1 MHAKRRLPA
10 RAFAATFLIASLTAC
25 GAGSA
30 PTSTPAPTPQPT
42 PTPVTVPVSTAA
54 DAAAIVIASD
64 PRFAGTMEQKP
75 DVIGA
80 SRWWT
85 AAPLP
90 GGGYRVELT
99 IGWGD
104 CPAGCIERHVWT
116 FDVDATGGLKLVGE
130 TGDPVPSDLPA

>member
-1 MHAKRRLPA
+1 M
-10 RAFAATFLIASLTAC
+10 RAVLALAMLVATLAAC
-25 GAGSA
+25 GAGAAPTPTSA
-30 PTSTPAPTPQPT
+30 PTVRPT
-42 PTPVTVPVSTAA
+42 PTPIVANVSSPG
-54 DAAAIVIASD
+54 DAAALVIATN
-64 PRFAGTMEQKP
+64 PMFAGTMEQRP

-85 AAPLP
+85 AEPLAS
-90 GGGYRVELT
+90 GGYRIEIT

-116 FDVDATGGLKLVGE
+116 FDVDAGGAVKLVSE

>member
-1 MHAKRRLPA
+1 MHRKRSPLA
-10 RAFAATFLIASLTAC
+10 RVFATAFLSASLAAC
-25 GAGSA
+25 AAGTA

-85 AAPLP
+85 AEPLP
-90 GGGYRVELT
+90 GGGYRIELT

-116 FDVDATGGLKLVGE
+116 FDVDATGGLNLVGE